1 MLTRFTIL
9 IAIDDTEYADAV
21 LQHGLDQA
29 TRHDAPDIHV
39 LRVVNT
45 GEADLEHERRWL
57 ENAVGEALD
66 NTGADRA
73 KWRTR
78 IHVRAGQAATE
89 IVALA
94 AELDAGMLVL
104 GRFGMHGR
112 RSIADLVIP
121 DAPCPVLIVGS
132 LGRDAVLEPQ
142 CPACVTLRRESDGL
156 SWFCQE
162 HAAPGRMRLT
172 TLVPSTTTVRGSF
185 Y

>member
-9 IAIDDTEYADAV
+9 IAIDDSEYADAV
-21 LQHGLDQA
+21 FQHGLDQA
-29 TRHDAPDIHV
+29 TRHDAPDIHI
-39 LRVVNT
+39 LRVVNSD
-45 GEADLEHERRWL
+45 EADLEHERRWL
-57 ENAVGEALD
+57 ETAVGEALD
-66 NTGADRA
+66 NTGADRTT
-73 KWRTR
+73 WRTR
-78 IHVRAGQAATE
+78 IHVRAGKAAPE
-89 IVALA
+89 INALA
-94 AELDAGMLVL
+94 AEVDADLLVI

-112 RSIADLVIP
+112 RSIADHVIP
-121 DAPCPVLIVGS
+121 DAPCPVLVVGS

-142 CPACVTLRRESDGL
+142 CPACVALRRDSDGL